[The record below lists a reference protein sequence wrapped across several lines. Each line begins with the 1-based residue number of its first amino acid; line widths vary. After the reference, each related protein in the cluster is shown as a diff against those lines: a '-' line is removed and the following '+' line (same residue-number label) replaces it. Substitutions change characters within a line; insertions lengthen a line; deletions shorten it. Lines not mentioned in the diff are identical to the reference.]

1 MPQREVHLR
10 DYLITLRK
18 HDFFICLSFLLIV
31 GTALT
36 ISIRLPKT
44 YSASTLIEL
53 VQPTSSPPVS
63 STSLFQSVLSGGVD
77 RTEMETIAQRFSTE
91 SMLKS
96 AIENL
101 ENEKIG
107 GVRYLP
113 SVGKLRQSL
122 KARII
127 PDTYYIQ
134 LSVRLT
140 EEEGGE
146 RNAALLMNQLVA
158 EIQSLRRQKKTTE
171 ATQLLDLLNGKLT
184 TLFNQVE
191 LDEEQALKFAHQ
203 NGSPLTWF
211 PMLSKLIE
219 RRAELREQ
227 LEQIKWGLEA
237 AQLELNHLHREIEE
251 WPEYSKLSETMGQE
265 AIWQY
270 RREHL
275 ESLELQR
282 LGLTERASESA
293 PEVKGIDAQIKSLR
307 NKLSNPSS
315 EDRVVISTTDGVSPI
330 YTGIQERLID
340 LRTSIPRAEHNLQ
353 RVMFQLEE
361 IDQELQQS
369 IEQIPGNE
377 LTLDKLKRGIN
388 ARYSLITEIYKQILE
403 AEILLAESSLQSVR
417 GGIEIVDAATP
428 RKIPVSPRL
437 KFILVI
443 AGVIGG
449 SVGISIALLME
460 YFGNT

>member
-10 DYLITLRK
+10 DYFITLRK

-63 STSLFQSVLSGGVD
+63 SNSLFQSVLSGGVD

-113 SVGKLRQSL
+113 SIGKLRQSL

-171 ATQLLDLLNGKLT
+171 ATQLLDLLNRKLT
-184 TLFNQVE
+184 TLFDQVE
-191 LDEEQALKFAHQ
+191 LDEEQALRFARQ

-251 WPEYSKLSETMGQE
+251 WSEYSKLSETMGQE

-282 LGLTERASESA
+282 LGLTERTSESS

-315 EDRVVISTTDGVSPI
+315 EDQVVISTTHGVSPI

-340 LRTSIPRAEHNLQ
+340 LRTSIPRAEHNLR